1 MMRKAVLQNHVVLD
15 ILTASQGGTCVT
27 IQTECCVFISDESSN
42 ITRLINHMKNQIFAL
57 SDPLPSLDDLLEKW
71 FGVGSSWLKHLLITL
86 LMLLAILFV
95 FCLFYKIIV
104 SYITKCMTEPPT
116 KIMMTRQLEA
126 VDQIYSSVCD
136 QRL

>member
-1 MMRKAVLQNHVVLD
+1 MMRKAVLQNYVVPD
-15 ILTASQGGTCVT
+15 ILTASQGGTCAT

-42 ITRLINHMKNQIFAL
+42 ITCLINHTKNQIFAL
-57 SDPLPSLDDLLEKW
+57 SDSLPSLDDLLEKW
-71 FGVGSSWLKHLLITL
+71 FGMGSSWLKYLLITL

-104 SYITKCMTEPPT
+104 SCITKCMTEPPT
-116 KIMMTRQLEA
+116 KIMMTRLLEA